1 MRKVVKN
8 TAPGR
13 SPQHPKRN
21 RQRRPVRGTLVVFGE
36 RVAEVLGEARGGRVM
51 IKSIHADGVERRSAV
66 KWSNL
71 LPLTEQLF

>member
-8 TAPGR
+8 TAPGM

-21 RQRRPVRGTLVVFGE
+21 RQRRPARGTLVVFGE
-36 RVAEVLGEARGGRVM
+36 RVAVM
-51 IKSIHADGVERRSAV
+51 IKSIHSDGVERRSAV